1 MYEYIYNEGKA
12 GKPVFILLHGT
23 GADERNLLPVAEVLD
38 AEATVFSIRGNVSEQ
53 GMNRYFKR
61 HGEGQYDVEDLMK
74 RGQEL
79 KQFIEEKAE
88 EYGFALENA
97 IYIGFSNGSNI
108 AINMMLLDD
117 SKVNKGMLFAPMY
130 PIDTEEVKDLP
141 DTKVYLSMGEN
152 DPIVPRAES
161 DRVINIFKD
170 LGADV
175 TEFWVNSHELNGE
188 TLLAGK
194 RWLESVTK

>member
-38 AEATVFSIRGNVSEQ
+38 AEATVFSIRGNVSEN

-61 HGEGQYDVEDLMK
+61 HAEGQYDVEDLMK

-130 PIDTEEVKDLP
+130 PIDTEEVEDLP
-141 DTKVYLSMGEN
+141 ATKVYLSMGEN
-152 DPIVPRAES
+152 DPIVPKAES

-194 RWLESVTK
+194 QWLESLTK